1 MKTAKFL
8 TGQHT
13 PLREIL
19 PSVVEET
26 DAQKFQTRLAQ
37 K

>member
-1 MKTAKFL
+1 MRTAKFH
-8 TGQHT
+8 TVQHT
-13 PLREIL
+13 PLRKIL
-19 PSVVEET
+19 PSVAEET